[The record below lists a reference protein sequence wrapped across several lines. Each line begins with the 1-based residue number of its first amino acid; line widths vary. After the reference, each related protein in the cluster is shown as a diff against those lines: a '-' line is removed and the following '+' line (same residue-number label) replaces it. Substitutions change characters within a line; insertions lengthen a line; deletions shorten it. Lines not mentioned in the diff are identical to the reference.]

1 MKQKEL
7 SSYKDNVIASK
18 GKIVLSNI
26 ADYLVTM
33 LMTLF
38 AYLLIVSQIFSALPQ
53 IKTLKSSIS
62 SSQTSL
68 KEIVSKTH
76 LQTFKS
82 GGEELYSVSEMTDS
96 FLLTYAKTSFYLN
109 EEEFPYSTKEGYVK
123 KQVSKD
129 ETFLVKGY
137 LKDPLGYYFY
147 VYKEK
152 EPELSSYVY
161 DGKDY
166 STDKDDYFFLKASLF
181 EKDVFVDYF
190 ENKTNDISFY
200 RQLSLSK
207 ATLLADYLVYGEKG
221 EAAKNVY
228 RALFSS
234 FQHAQSLFISEVE
247 TSLSSYVKENMNF
260 LENYK
265 KLNLGYI
272 LSYFVSFCIAFPI
285 VEFLFPLAFKK
296 HRTMGIYFFKL
307 GYSTSDDL
315 ELSGKNIF
323 LKGFFRFF
331 LQLSAIFLVSFFF
344 SSQTIFFVK
353 YGSFFSFFYVL
364 LFTLLLDLVSLVM
377 SFVSKRHQGVAE
389 ICSDIVIKDPLEFE
403 GRVSEKEENN
413 GKNNQ

>member
-7 SSYKDNVIASK
+7 SSYKDNAVASK

-38 AYLLIVSQIFSALPQ
+38 AYLLIASQIFSALPQ
-53 IKTLKSSIS
+53 VKTLKSSIS

-68 KEIVSKTH
+68 KEIVNKTH

-82 GGEELYSVSEMTDS
+82 GGNELYSVSEMADS

-109 EEEFPYSTKEGYVK
+109 EEEFPYSTEEGYVK
-123 KQVSKD
+123 KKVSED
-129 ETFLVKGY
+129 ETFLQKGY

-166 STDKDDYFFLKASLF
+166 STKKDNYFFLKASLF
-181 EKDVFVDYF
+181 EKDVFTNYF
-190 ENKTNDISFY
+190 EAKTNDISIY
-200 RQLSLSK
+200 RQLSFSK
-207 ATLLADYLVYGEKG
+207 ATLLTDYLVYGEKG

-228 RALFSS
+228 RALSSS
-234 FQHAQSLFISEVE
+234 FQHAQNLFISEVE
-247 TSLSSYVKENMNF
+247 TSLSSYVNENAIF

-265 KLNLGYI
+265 KLNLGYL
-272 LSYFVSFCIAFPI
+272 LSYFVSYCIAFPI

-315 ELSGKNIF
+315 ELSGKNLF
-323 LKGFFRFF
+323 LKGLFRFF
-331 LQLSAIFLVSFFF
+331 LQLSSIFLVSFFF
-344 SSQTIFFVK
+344 SSQAIFFVK

-364 LFTLLLDLVSLVM
+364 LFSFLLDLVSLVM
-377 SFVSKRHQGVAE
+377 SLVSKRHQGVAE
-389 ICSDIVIKDPLEFE
+389 ICSNIVIKDPLEFE
-403 GRVSEKEENN
+403 GRVLEKEENN